1 MKNLK
6 KILAAVVAIP
16 VASSAVLSVP
26 AFAVDSPIDD
36 DAVVVGLDQILAVPG
51 DQDTMP
57 ENAAEL
63 LEENGSFTFTQTSS
77 WNDTLAKVM
86 ADVEDGKEVNVALTD
101 LEGLFGESYYGELL
115 TEILE
120 YSGDATAVYDAT
132 AKVLTLSGLL
142 DMSAY
147 IQEKIDDKLASNPD
161 YADLEFELDTTNI
174 VMNYVF
180 EIGCDFENGK
190 TVSVTDS
197 FTTETATYTLGTIGD
212 YFDVLVEDLTAQIED
227 FAEATEADKIAD
239 AEAQLADAEAQ
250 LEDAKAQLNDLERQ
264 LTEAQLLSDTTDE
277 EIAALED
284 KIAEMD
290 AVIAEKQAEYDE
302 KVIELN
308 DTLAEADAE
317 IASMI
322 EELSEA
328 ISGIQNQVN
337 SAVSLL
343 DKMAT
348 FELSGTKS
356 YDTLSEAYTVARNW
370 ALNNYSSI
378 GNRLPASAEKAISQY
393 ADQIASVIDLID
405 NTLVESGA
413 NVVLDLSA
421 DDLTTLLNGA
431 GEVDIWTS
439 GAGVIN
445 IEFTFEDSESEQ
457 EDTIAYVESK
467 LETEIEHVD
476 FTEKKVQ
483 IELDMNTQSFTMDIF
498 REVTVYDMEHAPEV
512 EEPEPSET
520 TEPSESG
527 EPSETTEPSESG
539 EPSETTE
546 PSESGEPSETTEPSE
561 SGEPSE
567 TTEPSESGEP
577 SETTEPSESGEPS
590 ETTEPIE
597 TTPGGDPVNP
607 DPSETTEPI
616 ETTPGGDPVNPDT
629 SETTEPIETTPGGTP
644 VNPEPSEGGESGEG
658 SEGGQSSEETPDP
671 SLIPSVSDVL
681 GVSVD
686 LAYDADGYGMFY
698 DTDDEFYVADLIA
711 EVHVTLSDGTVLD
724 YHHSET
730 VIDFL
735 GVTPGELY
743 DSVDKTTNPDGK
755 IYYMGTI
762 ACEYHDANGDVF
774 PIDTEI
780 KVAVGKRGDVN
791 FDGEIDPNDAT
802 AIQVYYATMN
812 LTNDATLTDGSVDGL
827 EALAYYV
834 ADIDTMS
841 KAGADT
847 DKNFLDTNDAHYI
860 NVFYAQVQLGNL
872 DITWDEALTM

>member
-567 TTEPSESGEP
+567 TTEP
-577 SETTEPSESGEPS
+577 
-590 ETTEPIE
+590 
-597 TTPGGDPVNP
+597 
-607 DPSETTEPI
+607 I